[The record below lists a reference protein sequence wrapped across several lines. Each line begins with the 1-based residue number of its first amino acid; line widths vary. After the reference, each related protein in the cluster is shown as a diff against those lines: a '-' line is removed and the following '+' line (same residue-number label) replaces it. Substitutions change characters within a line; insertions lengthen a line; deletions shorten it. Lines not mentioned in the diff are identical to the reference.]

1 MKEIMVKFYYTPGS
15 ISLAV
20 HIMLEMSG
28 LEYESVAID
37 FSQKQQRSESFLAIN
52 PLGRVPA
59 LETEQGVIT
68 EALAILNY
76 IDARIQSAAVD
87 SAYIAPKSAY
97 ITAQVDAF
105 NAFMASTVHVT
116 HAHLWRSERWVDSES
131 AKADM
136 AQRVPQNLIDQ
147 FSLIEEHW
155 LMGDWVQGAQLTSSD
170 LYLFTI
176 SRWLKADGVEIQQ
189 FSKVHAHLLRME
201 QLKPVAFILNTYYS

>member
-1 MKEIMVKFYYTPGS
+1 MVKFYYAPGS

-28 LEYESVAID
+28 LEYESIAID

-59 LETEQGVIT
+59 LETEHGVIS

-76 IDARIQSAAVD
+76 IDARVQSTAVD
-87 SAYIAPKSAY
+87 SQYIAAKSVY
-97 ITAQVDAF
+97 LTAQVDAF
-105 NAFMASTVHVT
+105 NAFMASTVHVA
-116 HAHLWRSERWVDSES
+116 HAHLWRAERWVDSES
-131 AKADM
+131 AKEDM
-136 AQRVPQNLIDQ
+136 AHKVPQNLIDH

-155 LMGDWVQGAQLTSSD
+155 LMGDWVQGGQLTSSD

-176 SRWLKADGVEIQQ
+176 SRWLKADGVEIAQ
-189 FSKVHAHLLRME
+189 FKKVHAHFLRMA
-201 QLKPVAFILNTYYS
+201 QLKPVETILNTYYS

>member
-1 MKEIMVKFYYTPGS
+1 
-15 ISLAV
+15 
-20 HIMLEMSG
+20 MLEMSG

-76 IDARIQSAAVD
+76 IDGRVQSAAID
-87 SAYIAPKSAY
+87 SKYIAEKSAFL
-97 ITAQVDAF
+97 TAQVDSF
-105 NAFMASTVHVT
+105 NAFMASTVHVS
-116 HAHLWRSERWVDSES
+116 HAHLWRAERWVDNEPS
-131 AKADM
+131 KADM
-136 AQRVPQNLIDQ
+136 AHRVPQNLIDQ

-155 LMGDWVQGAQLTSSD
+155 LMGDWVQGSKLTSSD

-176 SRWLKADGVEIQQ
+176 SRWLKADGVEIEQ
-189 FSKVHAHLLRME
+189 FSKVHSHFLRMA
-201 QLKPVAFILNTYYS
+201 QLKPVEYILNTYYS

>member
-1 MKEIMVKFYYTPGS
+1 VKFYYAPGS

-28 LEYESVAID
+28 LEYESVVID

-76 IDARIQSAAVD
+76 IDGRVQSAAID
-87 SAYIAPKSAY
+87 SKYIAEKSAFL
-97 ITAQVDAF
+97 TAQVDSF
-105 NAFMASTVHVT
+105 NAFMASTVHVS
-116 HAHLWRSERWVDSES
+116 HAHLWRAERWVDNEPS
-131 AKADM
+131 KADM
-136 AQRVPQNLIDQ
+136 AHRVPQNLIDQ

-155 LMGDWVQGAQLTSSD
+155 LMGDWVQGSKLTSSD

-176 SRWLKADGVEIQQ
+176 SRWLKADGVEIEQ
-189 FSKVHAHLLRME
+189 FSKVHAHFLRMA
-201 QLKPVAFILNTYYS
+201 QLKPVEYILNTYYS